1 MFSRLNLSGKTWC
14 CGRSLMTSSDS
25 VCKTMSCNFIQ
36 SVFDLVY
43 HLYGICRMYSEE
55 NPQDFRLP
63 VPRLYS
69 WEWVMLFLSAEATF
83 KPGGSLIWEF
93 TSENLSQLLVLCR
106 PSLAHEGNG
115 YPIFRAE
122 LSVGI
127 ISIYGVG
134 SHASYPNA
142 HKLLLHTDTVLK
154 AYTLIERLERDV
166 LDERYSVYLYVV
178 DFCTELNG
186 LCFLTS
192 YDGTYIMTV
201 NAHNTVIDLPA
212 FKHFLFLYKT
222 FPTMESRFW

>member
-1 MFSRLNLSGKTWC
+1 
-14 CGRSLMTSSDS
+14 MTSSAP
-25 VCKTMSCNFIQ
+25 VCKFMSCRF
-36 SVFDLVY
+36 SCSARDLVY
-43 HLYGICRMYSEE
+43 HQYGICRMYSEE
-55 NPQDFRLP
+55 NPQDFRLS
-63 VPRLYS
+63 VPCLYPC
-69 WEWVMLFLSAEATF
+69 ERVVLFLSAETSF
-83 KPGGSLIWEF
+83 KPGGPFFGEF
-93 TSENLSQLLVLCR
+93 TSEHLPQGLILCL
-106 PSLAHEGNG
+106 PSLAYEGSG

-222 FPTMESRFW
+222 FPTMESRF

>member
-1 MFSRLNLSGKTWC
+1 MKTRENKYGNNSIYHWKSTVY
-14 CGRSLMTSSDS
+14 GNKNTISHNGSTIVPTFVLHLII
-25 VCKTMSCNFIQ
+25 NE
-36 SVFDLVY
+36 LVTL
-43 HLYGICRMYSEE
+43 HR
-55 NPQDFRLP
+55 
-63 VPRLYS
+63 
-69 WEWVMLFLSAEATF
+69 
-83 KPGGSLIWEF
+83 K
-93 TSENLSQLLVLCR
+93 
-106 PSLAHEGNG
+106 
-115 YPIFRAE
+115 

-222 FPTMESRFW
+222 FPTMESRF

>member
-1 MFSRLNLSGKTWC
+1 
-14 CGRSLMTSSDS
+14 MTSSAP
-25 VCKTMSCNFIQ
+25 VCKFMSCRF
-36 SVFDLVY
+36 SCSARDLVY
-43 HLYGICRMYSEE
+43 HQYGICRMYSEE

-63 VPRLYS
+63 VPCLYS
-69 WEWVMLFLSAEATF
+69 GERVMLLLSAEASF
-83 KPGGSLIWEF
+83 KPGGPFFGEF
-93 TSENLSQLLVLCR
+93 TSEHFSQGFIFGC
-106 PSLAHEGNG
+106 PSLAYEGSG

-222 FPTMESRFW
+222 FPTMESRF

>member
-1 MFSRLNLSGKTWC
+1 MSLTSQCHFLKGFYCFSFSFYAIFCPPFVPLRRFLVKTYIDNQW
-14 CGRSLMTSSDS
+14 
-25 VCKTMSCNFIQ
+25 I
-36 SVFDLVY
+36 
-43 HLYGICRMYSEE
+43 
-55 NPQDFRLP
+55 
-63 VPRLYS
+63 
-69 WEWVMLFLSAEATF
+69 TF
-83 KPGGSLIWEF
+83 YNTFCI
-93 TSENLSQLLVLCR
+93 
-106 PSLAHEGNG
+106 
-115 YPIFRAE
+115 E

-222 FPTMESRFW
+222 FPTMESRF